1 VAPALSSKVE
11 VRPPLDWHGDAVTIG
26 DVLTALTGMRRK
38 VALAAA
44 TGDEHPHPRSYVM
57 TLVAVTATETEESR
71 AKKASEAIA
80 AHHPSLAM
88 VVRDEPN
95 VQSGRIEASIA
106 TSHQPSGPSDPR
118 VHFELITLHVR
129 GAAGRHLAALVDP
142 LLVSGVPTYLWWLGT
157 PPFGSPELPDALKI
171 CDALVIDS
179 AHFDAPYRSFLGLAE
194 LVSSSHRRLGLADFQ
209 WARLLAWRE
218 TIAQF
223 FAPPDRRSFMNGI
236 GEIGIDYVG
245 ERRGNRIGAALL
257 AGWFA
262 AALGWKLQRAAAGS
276 GGVVAAHYLANGPR
290 AIEVDFRSVS
300 RAHFAEGQVIGVR
313 IAGAAGGRTYRLS
326 IQRDPERPRRAQP
339 DVGVGE
345 YRQLHPAGGEDEAG
359 FEIAERSAARQRE
372 FLFQHRSDLHH
383 ASTGD
388 PPGESVPA
396 NPTVLGPE
404 RRRARAGVLL
414 TMIDIG
420 EAETLRHVQRMGPED
435 DVTLLI
441 DLLSVGG
448 RDPVYAQSLAAAAD
462 LMRAI

>member
-1 VAPALSSKVE
+1 MVKTQLA
-11 VRPPLDWHGDAVTIG
+11 LDWHGNAVTIG
-26 DVLTALTGMRRK
+26 DVLTALSDIRRK

-44 TGDEHPHPRSYVM
+44 GDAEHPHPRSYVM
-57 TLVAVTATETEESR
+57 TLVAVTATEAEEGR
-71 AKKASEAIA
+71 ATRASEVIG
-80 AHHPSLAM
+80 AHHPSLAI

-95 VQSGRIEASIA
+95 VRSGRIDASI
-106 TSHQPSGPSDPR
+106 TTPNQSTPPSEPR
-118 VHFELITLHVR
+118 VHFELVTLHVK
-129 GAAGRHLAALVDP
+129 GAAGSHLAALVDP
-142 LLVSGVPTYLWWLGT
+142 LLVSGVPPYLWWLGT
-157 PPFGSPELPDALKI
+157 PPFGKPELSEALRI
-171 CDALVIDS
+171 CDALVVDS
-179 AHFDAPYRSFLGLAE
+179 AHFDAPYRSFLGLAK
-194 LVSSSHRRLGLADFQ
+194 LVSSSHRRLGVADFQ

-223 FAPPDRRSFMNGI
+223 FAPADRRSFMNGI

-245 ERRGNRIGAALL
+245 DRRGNRIGAALL

-262 AALGWKLQRAAAGS
+262 SALGWKLQRAAAGS
-276 GGVVAAHYLANGPR
+276 GGVVAAHFLADGPR

-300 RAHFAEGQVIGVR
+300 RAHFAEGQVVGVR

-326 IQRDPERPRRAQP
+326 IERDPQRARRVPP
-339 DVGVGE
+339 DMGGGE
-345 YRQLHPAGGEDEAG
+345 YRRHHATGGEDEAG

-388 PPGESVPA
+388 PPGESIPP

-404 RRRARAGVLL
+404 RRRGSTGVLL

-420 EAETLRHVQRMGPED
+420 EADTLRHIQRMGPED
-435 DVTLLI
+435 DVTLLV

-448 RDPVYAQSLAAAAD
+448 RDPVYARSLAAAAE